1 MDLCDLDEW
10 LCLSPDR
17 ELQSQ
22 GSVLVMAAP
31 SSGHFLPQTGAG
43 QIFVEWL
50 ERSWKLSCGLASRAE
65 NPLSFGARSSDARR
79 VLLALCV
86 AGGCPSP
93 PGGSGDPSRCTG

>member
-1 MDLCDLDEW
+1 MPSLYLEGNPSSPPLPHEIIPRLPPGALQISAPMFPLLGEVRGEDPQLMDLCDLDEW

-43 QIFVEWL
+43 QIFVE
-50 ERSWKLSCGLASRAE
+50 
-65 NPLSFGARSSDARR
+65 
-79 VLLALCV
+79 
-86 AGGCPSP
+86 
-93 PGGSGDPSRCTG
+93 

>member
-43 QIFVEWL
+43 QIFVE
-50 ERSWKLSCGLASRAE
+50 
-65 NPLSFGARSSDARR
+65 
-79 VLLALCV
+79 
-86 AGGCPSP
+86 
-93 PGGSGDPSRCTG
+93 